1 MSLLQPHRAQSLSL
15 RSSTPTDRLVAGLA
29 HALATSL
36 GPAPVPKTAYPAQA
50 SEHTALDEASRRHAA
65 GLMRI
70 NHAGEVCAQALY
82 LGQAAVSR
90 SAELKT
96 HLLHAADEE
105 ADHLAWCARRLD
117 ELDSRPSA
125 LNALWY
131 AGAFALGAAAGLVGD
146 RTSLGFIVETERQV
160 EAHLGEH
167 LEQLPAHDTRSRAIV
182 EKMRADE
189 ARHGRQA
196 QDAGAAALPTPIP
209 RLMTAA
215 AALMKALA
223 YRV

>member
-1 MSLLQPHRAQSLSL
+1 MTL
-15 RSSTPTDRLVAGLA
+15 RTSTPTDRLVAGLA
-29 HALATSL
+29 HALTTSL
-36 GPAPVPKTAYPAQA
+36 GPAPVPKTAYPAAAAQHA
-50 SEHTALDEASRRHAA
+50 ELDEGSRRHAA

-125 LNALWY
+125 LNPLWY
-131 AGAFALGAAAGLVGD
+131 AGSFALGAAAGLVGD
-146 RTSLGFIVETERQV
+146 RVSLGFIVETERQV

-167 LEQLPAHDTRSRAIV
+167 LERLPAHDARSRAIV
-182 EKMRADE
+182 EHMMDDE
-189 ARHGRQA
+189 ARHGREA
-196 QDAGAAALPTPIP
+196 QDAGAAALPAPIP

-215 AALMKALA
+215 AAVMKALA
-223 YRV
+223 YRL